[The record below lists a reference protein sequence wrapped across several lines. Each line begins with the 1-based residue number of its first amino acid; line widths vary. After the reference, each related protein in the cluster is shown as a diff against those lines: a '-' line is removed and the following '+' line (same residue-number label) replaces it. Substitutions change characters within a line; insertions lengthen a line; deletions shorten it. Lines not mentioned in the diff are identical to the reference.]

1 MRKYTCDK
9 YNKKKGI
16 CLSDE
21 DKKNM
26 MNEQYKK
33 MKNLFLRQSY
43 IDAWEDYQRSIRK
56 KSFTFN
62 YDSSQRHIM
71 VVRSMSGSD
80 PMKYN

>member
-33 MKNLFLRQSY
+33 MKNLFLS
-43 IDAWEDYQRSIRK
+43 
-56 KSFTFN
+56 TL
-62 YDSSQRHIM
+62 
-71 VVRSMSGSD
+71 GSD
-80 PMKYN
+80 PMKTGKMGIYETSEHRTGLDIGVRPHKDVL